1 MNKLEKIEEFR
12 SLLEDYRPNQESL
25 DILKRVK
32 LTLLVAPSS
41 TGRNTVIKELVKEND
56 FSFIVTDSTREPRS
70 NNGIMEVNGREY
82 WFKTEDEFIDGLRKG
97 LYLEA
102 EIIHAQQI
110 CGISIK
116 ELKNTLSNSK
126 IAITDVDI
134 GGVKSI
140 IKYKPDV
147 NIIMLLP
154 PSFKEWLSRL
164 RGRGEMAQEEV
175 RRRLT
180 TAITIF
186 KSGLV
191 EPYYN
196 FVIARNVNESANHI
210 REISLSSSQN
220 SPISDKVQNL
230 LKELITDTEKYLN

>member
-1 MNKLEKIEEFR
+1 MNKLEKIDEFKNIIDGY
-12 SLLEDYRPNQESL
+12 SPSQSSL
-25 DILKRVK
+25 DILKKVK

-56 FSFIVTDSTREPRS
+56 FSFIVTDSTREPRA

-82 WFKTEDEFIDGLRKG
+82 WFKTEDEFLDGLRDG

-102 EIIHAQQI
+102 EIIHAQQV

-116 ELKNTLSNSK
+116 ELKVTLSDSK

-154 PSFKEWLSRL
+154 PSFEEWISRL
-164 RGRGEMAQEEV
+164 KGRGEMAQEEV